1 MTKTVGAMANLQ
13 SKPNNM
19 TQKTYN
25 HGQVTYGYSLKIKK
39 WRFTVKQHS
48 FLFSVK
54 GSESAHKIAHLIN
67 AGLVRTKG
75 NSIDGLARSN
85 IARVMA

>member
-1 MTKTVGAMANLQ
+1 MKEKFYT
-13 SKPNNM
+13 
-19 TQKTYN
+19 
-25 HGQVTYGYSLKIKK
+25 HDQVTYGYSLRMKK

-54 GSESAHKIAHLIN
+54 GNEMAHKIAHLIN
-67 AGLVRTKG
+67 AGWVRTKG

-85 IARVMA
+85 IAKIMA